1 MARWLSLWLIHYRSR
16 RFTGDRGPAVRT
28 GHERWRTVRNAQ
40 AQYSKACE
48 GASLPWVQIPPPP
61 PLTCTNTGPD
71 GRRAHASCR
80 SGLIYWSQL
89 RATCG
94 PPAGISSGCC
104 AWSPRRRTG
113 LNAGERRCA
122 RPRGVRPAVQ
132 GWPGRSATGRRPA
145 NSPTAHNDRSR
156 SSRRTRAEPPS
167 RVETSVAA
175 GRAFGAD
182 LDDRQGPPAG
192 AWIVLSSKAAGSG
205 PGAPRV
211 PGR

>member
-61 PLTCTNTGPD
+61 PLTCTNTGP
-71 GRRAHASCR
+71 GRRRAHASCR

-113 LNAGERRCA
+113 LNAGECRCA
-122 RPRGVRPAVQ
+122 RPRSVHHTIQ
-132 GWPGRSATGRRPA
+132 GLAGTVPDWPDICQLT
-145 NSPTAHNDRSR
+145 DRITLTEKFC
-156 SSRRTRAEPPS
+156 RTRALPPLLALL
-167 RVETSVAA
+167 RRLRL
-175 GRAFGAD
+175 GR
-182 LDDRQGPPAG
+182 
-192 AWIVLSSKAAGSG
+192 S
-205 PGAPRV
+205 
-211 PGR
+211 